1 MRVRELFKSTG
12 LTQSIGGTAIF
23 LDRENCQIVNK
34 TKNENSIVLHLKR
47 ESDGEEGR
55 AHLRV
60 RDEYKEL
67 TPQLLNWA
75 FTNKDMI
82 GLTLNQLDDLKTK
95 LGIENV
101 AGRLQLGVSDDIN

>member
-1 MRVRELFKSTG
+1 MRVQELFKSTG

-47 ESDGEEGR
+47 ESNGEEGR

-60 RDEYKEL
+60 KDEFESL
-67 TPQLLNWA
+67 SPELLNWA
-75 FTNKDMI
+75 FVSESII
-82 GLTLNQLDDLKTK
+82 GLTLNQLDDLETNFSVEKMGEK
-95 LGIENV
+95 
-101 AGRLQLGVSDDIN
+101 LQLKK

>member
-60 RDEYKEL
+60 QEKFE
-67 TPQLLNWA
+67 TISPQLLNWA
-75 FTNKDMI
+75 FASESI
-82 GLTLNQLDDLKTK
+82 VGLTLNQLDDLETSLSVESTGGK
-95 LGIENV
+95 
-101 AGRLQLGVSDDIN
+101 LQLKK

>member
-34 TKNENSIVLHLKR
+34 SKNENSIILHLKR

-60 RDEYKEL
+60 KDEFESIS
-67 TPQLLNWA
+67 PQLLNWA
-75 FTNKDMI
+75 FASESIT
-82 GLTLNQLDDLKTK
+82 GLTLNQLDDLETNLSVESIGGK
-95 LGIENV
+95 
-101 AGRLQLGVSDDIN
+101 LQLKK

>member
-60 RDEYKEL
+60 KDEFESL
-67 TPQLLNWA
+67 SAELLNWA
-75 FTNKDMI
+75 FASESII
-82 GLTLNQLDDLKTK
+82 GLTLNQLDDLETNLSVEKI
-95 LGIENV
+95 GE
-101 AGRLQLGVSDDIN
+101 RLQLKK

>member
-12 LTQSIGGTAIF
+12 LTQSIGGTTIF

-60 RDEYKEL
+60 QDKFE
-67 TPQLLNWA
+67 TISAQLLNWA
-75 FTNKDMI
+75 FASESI
-82 GLTLNQLDDLKTK
+82 VGLTLNQLDDLETNLSVESIGGKF
-95 LGIENV
+95 
-101 AGRLQLGVSDDIN
+101 QLKN

>member
-1 MRVRELFKSTG
+1 MRIRELFKSTG

-47 ESDGEEGR
+47 ESDGEEGQ

-60 RDEYKEL
+60 QEKFETL
-67 TPQLLNWA
+67 STQLLNWA
-75 FTNKDMI
+75 FTSKSI
-82 GLTLNQLDDLKTK
+82 VGLTLNQLDDLETN
-95 LGIENV
+95 LSIEST
-101 AGRLQLGVSDDIN
+101 GGKLQLKA

>member
-60 RDEYKEL
+60 KDEFESIS
-67 TPQLLNWA
+67 PQLLNWA
-75 FTNKDMI
+75 FASESI
-82 GLTLNQLDDLKTK
+82 VGLTLNQLDDLETNMSVESMGGK
-95 LGIENV
+95 
-101 AGRLQLGVSDDIN
+101 LQLKK

>member
-34 TKNENSIVLHLKR
+34 SKNENSIVLHLKR

-60 RDEYKEL
+60 KDEFESIS
-67 TPQLLNWA
+67 PQLLNWA
-75 FTNKDMI
+75 FASESVV
-82 GLTLNQLDDLKTK
+82 GLTLNQLDDLETN
-95 LGIENV
+95 LNIEKV
-101 AGRLQLGVSDDIN
+101 QGRIQLVKN

>member
-12 LTQSIGGTAIF
+12 LTQSIGGTAVF

-60 RDEYKEL
+60 QDQFK
-67 TPQLLNWA
+67 TISAQLLNWV
-75 FTNKDMI
+75 FVSEGI
-82 GLTLNQLDDLKTK
+82 VGLTLNQLDDFETNLS
-95 LGIENV
+95 IEKV
-101 AGRLQLGVSDDIN
+101 QGRIQLIKN

>member
-1 MRVRELFKSTG
+1 MKVRELFKSTG

-60 RDEYKEL
+60 KDEFESL
-67 TPQLLNWA
+67 SPELLNWA
-75 FTNKDMI
+75 FASESII
-82 GLTLNQLDDLKTK
+82 GLTLNQLDDLETNFSVEKM
-95 LGIENV
+95 GE
-101 AGRLQLGVSDDIN
+101 RLQLKK